1 MKESRRLF
9 ERFDLSPTAG
19 RVFEALLEGGASTAD
34 RLSSRAGTYKANTY
48 QALDRLAEAGLVS
61 SVIEGKKRMFRP
73 TNPCKLKGLLEERK
87 RQDSEKW
94 DRLESDLQRALP
106 DLLIQFTSKK
116 SQDVFEVYKGRA
128 GFCAMMR
135 EILEE
140 KPAAWKGFGNLQVQ
154 AHFPTDF
161 PKWFRHV
168 KIRLFSLHNSQTIE
182 RTKEAEKWTKVHVRW
197 LPEELHMPI
206 VWVVF
211 GENLLIL
218 IYEPEI
224 IALRIKS
231 VPIVNTFSNQFEYWW
246 KQKGVKLY
254 AKRR

>member
-1 MKESRRLF
+1 MKESRKLF
-9 ERFDLSPTAG
+9 EGFGLSPTAAKAY
-19 RVFEALLEGGASTAD
+19 RALLEGGALTAD
-34 RLSSRAGTYKANTY
+34 RLAARCGTYKANTY
-48 QALDRLAEAGLVS
+48 QALDRLAEAGLVT
-61 SVIEGKKRMFRP
+61 SVIEGKKRMYYP
-73 TNPCKLKGLLEERK
+73 TNPRKLQGFLEEKR

-94 DRLESDLQRALP
+94 SGLESELNRVLP
-106 DLLIQFTSKK
+106 ELLTQFTLKK
-116 SQDVFEVYKGRA
+116 SPDVFEVYKGKTAFR
-128 GFCAMMR
+128 AMMR

-168 KIRLFSLHNSQTIE
+168 PIRLFSLKNGDTV
-182 RTKEAEKWTKVHVRW
+182 RRLKEAKRWTKVLVRW
-197 LPEELHMPI
+197 LPEELRMPI

-218 IYEPEI
+218 IYEPEL

-231 VPIVNTFSNQFEYWW
+231 APIVNTFSSQFEYWW
-246 KQKGVKLY
+246 KQKE
-254 AKRR
+254 